1 MALARVVSFDG
12 VTNERLAELKQRLE
26 GGDGPPEGLKPQEM
40 IVLHDADAEKSLVLI
55 FFENEDDYRSGDAVL
70 SAMDAGETPGERTS
84 ITKYDVAV
92 RVTP

>member
-1 MALARVVSFDG
+1 LGHAAIATASCQ
-12 VTNERLAELKQRLE
+12 ER
-26 GGDGPPEGLKPQEM
+26 P
-40 IVLHDADAEKSLVLI
+40 LVD
-55 FFENEDDYRSGDAVL
+55 DDYRRGDEIL